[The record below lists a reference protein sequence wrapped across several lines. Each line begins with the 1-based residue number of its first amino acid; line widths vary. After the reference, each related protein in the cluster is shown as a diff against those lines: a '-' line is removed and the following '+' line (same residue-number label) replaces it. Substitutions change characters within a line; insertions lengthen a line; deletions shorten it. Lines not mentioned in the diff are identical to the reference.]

1 VCYTEHNEA
10 SAIDDDDLLAVA
22 ARLEWAVCRFDASTP
37 TAPAAWVFLLLVG
50 AAYPLFKE
58 WPMTTLQSRLAA
70 PVAPAEVGEQ
80 MMLEI
85 YRFMILARAL
95 DERMWTLNRTGK
107 APFAISCQGHEA
119 AQVGAALAL
128 ERGKDF
134 TLPYYRGLGT
144 VLVMGM
150 TPREVMLALFAR
162 AADPSS
168 GGRQMPA
175 HYSHRRLKIVSQS
188 SPVGT
193 QIAHA
198 AGIGLA
204 EKIKG
209 GDALAWVSF
218 GEGATSQGDFHES
231 VNLAAVH
238 KLPVIFQCEN
248 NDYAISVPMGQQMA
262 ITSVADR
269 GLAYGIP
276 GVKVDGTDPLAT
288 YIATCEAV
296 ARARSGAGPTL
307 IEARC
312 LRLTPHSSDDNDRS
326 YRPSDELKAMRAH
339 DPIACFRARLFD
351 EGVLDDPRER
361 ELRQEVA
368 HMVDDATTFAEQSP
382 PPDPSTLMMHVY
394 AE

>member
-1 VCYTEHNEA
+1 
-10 SAIDDDDLLAVA
+10 
-22 ARLEWAVCRFDASTP
+22 
-37 TAPAAWVFLLLVG
+37 
-50 AAYPLFKE
+50 
-58 WPMTTLQSRLAA
+58 MTTMKLEIAA
-70 PVAPAEVGEQ
+70 PRTLADVDALTMFE
-80 MMLEI
+80 M
-85 YRFMILARAL
+85 YHFMVLARAL
-95 DERMWTLNRTGK
+95 DERMWLLNRAGK
-107 APFAISCQGHEA
+107 VAFVISCQGHEA

-150 TPREVMLALFAR
+150 TPREVMLSAFAR

-175 HYSHRRLKIVSQS
+175 HYSHRQLKIVSQS

-209 GDALAWVSF
+209 GDAVAWTSF
-218 GEGATSQGDFHES
+218 GEGTTSQGDFHES
-231 VNLAAVH
+231 VNLAAVQ

-248 NDYAISVPMGQQMA
+248 NDYAISVPMRQQMA
-262 ITSVADR
+262 IASVAER
-269 GLAYGIP
+269 GAAYGIP
-276 GVKVDGTDPLAT
+276 GVKVDGTDPVAAYLAT
-288 YIATCEAV
+288 REAV
-296 ARARSGAGPTL
+296 ARARRGAGPTL

-312 LRLTPHSSDDNDRS
+312 LRLTPHSSDDNDRT
-326 YRPSDELKAMRAH
+326 YRSSDELKAIRAH
-339 DPIACFRARLFD
+339 DPLICFRERLFA
-351 EGVLDDPRER
+351 EGVLDDIRER
-361 ELRQEVA
+361 ELRQQIA
-368 HMVDDATTFAEQSP
+368 HMVDDATEFAEQSP
-382 PPDPSTLMMHVY
+382 LPDPSTLLAHVY